1 MHQSHDWTFT
11 TRYAGSASLRTP
23 GGSSGPSTA
32 THKVQVV
39 SSTSGID
46 FDKVGDTSE
55 PIEQSDDVDLFESEL
70 DDNGQARYHV
80 KIRCMPSRTYIL
92 ARFWLRVDKV
102 LLRAFETRVWLEHSS
117 GHLVREY
124 CEKEVAWGT
133 LKALGHITM
142 TDSSLARKEDEAC
155 SHMQQ
160 IGEKTISHIQVV
172 PNEA

>member
-1 MHQSHDWTFT
+1 MMQGSQGG
-11 TRYAGSASLRTP
+11 ASAS
-23 GGSSGPSTA
+23 
-32 THKVQVV
+32 THKVAVE

-46 FDKVGDTSE
+46 FAKVGDTSE

-117 GHLVREY
+117 GELVREY
-124 CEKEVAWGT
+124 SEREVPWGT
-133 LKALGHITM
+133 LKAMGLLTL
-142 TDSSLARKEDEAC
+142 TDSSLARREDEAC
-155 SHMQQ
+155 THMEQVGDKV
-160 IGEKTISHIQVV
+160 ITHIKVV
-172 PNEA
+172 PIEEG